1 MQWGSTLYRASCKIY
16 GKKIHCRGR
25 GTGKVCLYR
34 VVFFANYN
42 MKKKN
47 GNKIFLA
54 SFVILYYHYYYF
66 FHFCL
71 SLLSLLLLFFAV
83 GGDKIKTARPHRD
96 PVKHLFLV
104 QERLCIFIWRSFPQ
118 RSLKVKMA
126 W

>member
-1 MQWGSTLYRASCKIY
+1 M
-16 GKKIHCRGR
+16 
-25 GTGKVCLYR
+25 
-34 VVFFANYN
+34 
-42 MKKKN
+42 KKN

-54 SFVILYYHYYYF
+54 SFFILYYYYYFFISVFLYYHYYY
-66 FHFCL
+66 
-71 SLLSLLLLFFAV
+71 LFFFFAG

-96 PVKHLFLV
+96 PVKHLLLV

>member
-1 MQWGSTLYRASCKIY
+1 M
-16 GKKIHCRGR
+16 
-25 GTGKVCLYR
+25 
-34 VVFFANYN
+34 
-42 MKKKN
+42 KKN

-54 SFVILYYHYYYF
+54 SFFILYYYYYYYF

-71 SLLSLLLLFFAV
+71 SLLSLLLLIFFAA

-96 PVKHLFLV
+96 PGKHLLLV